1 MASTLRR
8 RTDAHALAR
17 LHSEHGKALYG
28 FLLGLAFGDRHRAED
43 LLQETL
49 FRAWKHPEALESG
62 HASMRPWL
70 YTVGRRLAIDAR
82 RARQVRPAEV
92 GPDALDTHMPVA
104 DDRTE
109 QAVAVLDVRD
119 ALRLLSPEHRAVLV
133 QIYFRGAS
141 VCEAAEALG
150 VPVGTVKSR
159 TYYALRAL
167 REAMPGYGPGPRTGP
182 APGPR
187 TGSGPDRR
195 AAA

>member
-1 MASTLRR
+1 MA

-28 FLLGLAFGDRHRAED
+28 FLLGLTFGDRHRAED

-70 YTVGRRLAIDAR
+70 YTVARRLAIDAR
-82 RARQVRPAEV
+82 RARLVRPTEV
-92 GPDALDTHMPVA
+92 GPEALTHSPA
-104 DDRTE
+104 AEDRTE
-109 QAVAVLDVRD
+109 QSVAALDIRD
-119 ALRLLSPEHRAVLV
+119 ALSLLSPEHRAVLV
-133 QIYFRGAS
+133 QIYYRGAS

-150 VPVGTVKSR
+150 VPPGTVKSR
-159 TYYALRAL
+159 THYALRAL
-167 REAMPGYGPGPRTGP
+167 RAAMPGYGPR
-182 APGPR
+182 
-187 TGSGPDRR
+187 DR

>member
-1 MASTLRR
+1 MTSTSTAVTSTSTLPRH
-8 RTDAHALAR
+8 TDAHALAR
-17 LHSEHGKALYG
+17 LHKEHGKALYA
-28 FLLGLAFGDRHRAED
+28 FLLGLTFGDRHRAED
-43 LLQETL
+43 LVQETL
-49 FRAWKHPEALESG
+49 FRAWKHPEALESA

-92 GPDALDTHMPVA
+92 GPDALEFSPAA

-109 QAVAVLDVRD
+109 QAVAVLDVRE

-150 VPVGTVKSR
+150 VPPGTVKSR

-167 REAMPGYGPGPRTGP
+167 RAVMPGYGPG
-182 APGPR
+182 AP
-187 TGSGPDRR
+187 DAR

>member
-1 MASTLRR
+1 MTSTLTRH
-8 RTDAHALAR
+8 TEAHALAR

-28 FLLGLAFGDRHRAED
+28 FLLGLTFGDRHRAED

-49 FRAWKHPEALESG
+49 VRAWKHPEALESG

-70 YTVGRRLAIDAR
+70 YTVARRLAIDAR
-82 RARQVRPAEV
+82 RARQVRPPEV
-92 GPDALDTHMPVA
+92 GPDALKHAPAA

-109 QAVAVLDVRD
+109 QAVAALDVRE

-150 VPVGTVKSR
+150 VPAGTVKSR

-167 REAMPGYGPGPRTGP
+167 RAAMPGYGPD
-182 APGPR
+182 APG
-187 TGSGPDRR
+187 GR

>member
-1 MASTLRR
+1 
-8 RTDAHALAR
+8 
-17 LHSEHGKALYG
+17 
-28 FLLGLAFGDRHRAED
+28 
-43 LLQETL
+43 
-49 FRAWKHPEALESG
+49 
-62 HASMRPWL
+62 
-70 YTVGRRLAIDAR
+70 
-82 RARQVRPAEV
+82 
-92 GPDALDTHMPVA
+92 MPVA

-182 APGPR
+182 VPGPR
-187 TGSGPDRR
+187 AGSGPDRR

>member
-1 MASTLRR
+1 MA

-28 FLLGLAFGDRHRAED
+28 FLLGLTFGDRHRAED

-49 FRAWKHPEALESG
+49 FRAWTHPEALESG

-70 YTVGRRLAIDAR
+70 YTVARRLAIDAR
-82 RARQVRPAEV
+82 RARMVRPAEV
-92 GPDALDTHMPVA
+92 GPDALEHSPAA

-109 QAVAVLDVRD
+109 QAVVVLDVRH
-119 ALRLLSPEHRAVLV
+119 ALRRLSPEHRAVLH

-141 VCEAAEALG
+141 VGEAAEALG
-150 VPVGTVKSR
+150 VPAGTVKSR
-159 TYYALRAL
+159 THYALRAL
-167 REAMPGYGPGPRTGP
+167 RAAMPGYGP
-182 APGPR
+182 A
-187 TGSGPDRR
+187 DR

>member
-1 MASTLRR
+1 MTSTLTR

-28 FLLGLAFGDRHRAED
+28 FLLGLTFGDRQRAED

-49 FRAWKHPEALESG
+49 FRAWTHPEALESA
-62 HASMRPWL
+62 HASVRPWL

-92 GPDALDTHMPVA
+92 GPDALEHSPAA

-109 QAVAVLDVRD
+109 EAVTSLDLRG
-119 ALRLLSPEHRAVLV
+119 ALLLLSPEHRAVLV

-141 VCEAAEALG
+141 VCEAAQVLG
-150 VPVGTVKSR
+150 VPPGTVKSR

-167 REAMPGYGPGPRTGP
+167 RAAMPGYGPG
-182 APGPR
+182 AP
-187 TGSGPDRR
+187 SGR